1 MEAFF
6 PIRTTVDVFLF
17 FLCLITI
24 SCLYWTGQMHNLF
37 SFLKE
42 KTTPTPSAQLD
53 LKTKLFCSTVSHSIK
68 QRRTNKS
75 IFLTDFWNLSGA
87 CAAHKG
93 KEVMKTRQHQWNWL
107 ISSFFCLTLPP
118 SVPPTAAFA
127 SHSSFTSTFSELSH
141 RLHLINKCHISLKF
155 AYSYLLTYPRLCLCV
170 QVTRLLWPPI
180 EQQAIKHEKQHT
192 DNPEYQTSE
201 LPCWNAHVWL
211 TLCSW

>member
-6 PIRTTVDVFLF
+6 PIQTTVGVFLF
-17 FLCLITI
+17 F

-75 IFLTDFWNLSGA
+75 IFLTDFWNLSGHIKA
-87 CAAHKG
+87 KKWWRHASINKTDSLAHFSAS
-93 KEVMKTRQHQWNWL
+93 RFLHL
-107 ISSFFCLTLPP
+107 CLQLLP
-118 SVPPTAAFA
+118 

-141 RLHLINKCHISLKF
+141 RLHLINRCHISLKF

-192 DNPEYQTSE
+192 DNPEYQISE